1 MTTVSM
7 TRNLSKA
14 NWSWRRMPIRLGRVT
29 LPLVGSNSPVRIL
42 MKVDLPA
49 PFGPVTAYR
58 RPAIKVVVTS
68 SNKTRPPKRIVTFS
82 TEIITL
88 QFYRETAHTH
98 QIKHLMLGWLDTHR
112 CAP

>member
-1 MTTVSM
+1 
-7 TRNLSKA
+7 
-14 NWSWRRMPIRLGRVT
+14 MPIRLGRVT

-42 MKVDLPA
+42 MNVDLPA

-98 QIKHLMLGWLDTHR
+98 QIKHLMLGGLTPIVARHKVAERSDHEEIR
-112 CAP
+112 CSCRPF